1 MTGPPARPPGDDV
14 DEQVSRDF
22 DDVERITAAVTRVAV
37 AAAVVAPL
45 WLLLL
50 WLLGATIGVGLG
62 SLIIATLAAGLA
74 GWAWLR
80 RFGPSRADAVRGRRR
95 AATEGMGIPR
105 IAIIIAVVIIFA
117 YLLLVLKAAG

>member
-1 MTGPPARPPGDDV
+1 MTGPAGPPRREDV

-22 DDVERITAAVTRVAV
+22 DDVARITAGVTRIAV

-50 WLLGATIGVGLG
+50 WLLGTTVGVGLG
-62 SLIIATLAAGLA
+62 SLIIATLGAGLV

-80 RFGPSRADAVRGRRR
+80 RFGPSRAEAAQGRDR
-95 AATEGMGIPR
+95 AAAGGMGIPR
-105 IAIIIAVVIIFA
+105 VAIVIAVVIIFA